1 MEKDQQTGTQN
12 YSKRREN
19 IFNISVT
26 VFKES
31 NEKLPR
37 SKKNVILKSNR
48 KAEVYEQ

>member
-31 NEKLPR
+31 NEKLSR